1 MTGHLF
7 ILAGRT
13 TREHRNHMN
22 YLLILN
28 DAPYGTERSYNG
40 LRLAGGL
47 AKQPGNSISVFL
59 MGDAVACAVAGQ
71 QTPNGYYNIERM
83 LKGLANKRAR
93 VGLCGSCMDARGIQ
107 ADSIVDGMQR
117 SSLDELTAWTQEADK
132 VLIF

>member
-1 MTGHLF
+1 
-7 ILAGRT
+7 
-13 TREHRNHMN
+13 MN

-40 LRLAGGL
+40 LRLAGAL

-93 VGLCGSCMDARGIQ
+93 VGLCGSCMDARAVQ
-107 ADSIVDGMQR
+107 ADAIVEGAQR